1 MSEEEKKRKEKIFS
15 KPTTVSRL
23 PKIFTYL
30 RVPVLYGMIESYVSY
45 FFRDIYFSFFFCIR
59 MQVRFFFAFVYTVLT
74 VIKTVKRYFDR
85 HFFFFQFSLTR
96 EDFIF
101 DS

>member
-1 MSEEEKKRKEKIFS
+1 MYRIFFA
-15 KPTTVSRL
+15 TY
-23 PKIFTYL
+23 IFH
-30 RVPVLYGMIESYVSY
+30 
-45 FFRDIYFSFFFCIR
+45 FFFCTR
-59 MQVRFFFAFVYTVLT
+59 MQVRLFFAFVYTVLT